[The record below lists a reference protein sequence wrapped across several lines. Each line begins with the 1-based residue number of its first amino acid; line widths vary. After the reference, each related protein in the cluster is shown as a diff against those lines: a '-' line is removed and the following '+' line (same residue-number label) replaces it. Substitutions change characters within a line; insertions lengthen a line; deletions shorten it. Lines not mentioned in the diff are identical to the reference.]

1 MEKYYRMVIDLYK
14 EAITNKG
21 VDPEKILDAK
31 KAIASGQTEAKILG
45 KPQDGFT
52 QLMEDVELLNTLSE

>member
-1 MEKYYRMVIDLYK
+1 MEKYYRLVIDLYK